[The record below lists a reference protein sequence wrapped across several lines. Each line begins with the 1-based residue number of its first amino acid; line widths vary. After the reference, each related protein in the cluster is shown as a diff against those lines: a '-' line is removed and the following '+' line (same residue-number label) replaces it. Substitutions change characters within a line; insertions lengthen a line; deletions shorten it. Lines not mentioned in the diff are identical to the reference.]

1 MICEVLIDIVEVYVR
16 YKYATLGLGNVAYT
30 LTK

>member
-16 YKYATLGLGNVAYT
+16 CNYATLGLGNVAYT